1 MTNDIKNQDRNY
13 RPLVYVASAYSGD
26 VTTNTEKAK
35 QYCRF
40 ALEQGQIPLAP
51 HLMFPLF
58 MNDDVP
64 EERELA
70 IFMDVILLGKCD
82 ELWVFGD
89 HITEGSH
96 EAIIDKDV
104 FLRVQAEI
112 ARRANILSDGKK
124 RVYSSRYALSSI
136 VVCGNCGDIF
146 RRVK

>member
-1 MTNDIKNQDRNY
+1 MTNDIKNQDRKY

-40 ALEQGQIPLAP
+40 AMEQGQIPLAP
-51 HLMFPLF
+51 HLMFPQF

-64 EERELA
+64 AERELA

-89 HITEGSH
+89 SISEGM
-96 EAIIDKDV
+96 AI
-104 FLRVQAEI
+104 EI
-112 ARRANILSDGKK
+112 KVAKK
-124 RVYSSRYALSSI
+124 RIQPIRFFNSNIQEVT
-136 VVCGNCGDIF
+136 DHE
-146 RRVK
+146 